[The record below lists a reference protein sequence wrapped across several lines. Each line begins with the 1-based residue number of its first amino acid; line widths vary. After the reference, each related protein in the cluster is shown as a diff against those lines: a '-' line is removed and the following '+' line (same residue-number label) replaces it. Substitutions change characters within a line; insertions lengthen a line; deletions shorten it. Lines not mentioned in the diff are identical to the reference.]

1 MFWCLLLKNMQ
12 INIYLNWFLFIIHAK
27 WLICIFFLKTLM
39 HTMFTQVIKK
49 HKFVIF
55 ALPA

>member
-1 MFWCLLLKNMQ
+1 MA
-12 INIYLNWFLFIIHAK
+12 YLY
-27 WLICIFFLKTLM
+27 FFKKTLM

>member
-1 MFWCLLLKNMQ
+1 MA
-12 INIYLNWFLFIIHAK
+12 YLY
-27 WLICIFFLKTLM
+27 FFLKTLM
-39 HTMFTQVIKK
+39 RTMFTQVIKK

>member
-1 MFWCLLLKNMQ
+1 MA
-12 INIYLNWFLFIIHAK
+12 YLY
-27 WLICIFFLKTLM
+27 FFLKTLM